1 MKKHF
6 LPTLL
11 FVSSLFLFNACED
24 DIEIITDEAT
34 NITNYTANV
43 TCRVK
48 GDVMS
53 GAGFEAHAT
62 SKDGNTFSSALYFTT
77 TEDIA
82 APGTKYFYCG
92 YVLYHNN
99 YYYGNIRSLR
109 TAAK

>member
-48 GDVMS
+48 GDVS
-53 GAGFEAHAT
+53 LDDSECGAVLKLSRRAVLDAYHPAGEHSEACVAAGDDNICQCL
-62 SKDGNTFSSALYFTT
+62 DGSCRI
-77 TEDIA
+77 D
-82 APGTKYFYCG
+82 
-92 YVLYHNN
+92 V
-99 YYYGNIRSLR
+99 
-109 TAAK
+109 